1 MAAFWSSG
9 SMGPATAPP
18 VPPAD
23 HLTGHAAAG
32 AVMLAAV
39 ARQPEKAPEKYKAFL
54 QIGKEIMNGKEPR
67 A

>member
-9 SMGPATAPP
+9 SMGPSTAPV
-18 VPPAD
+18 VPPAP
-23 HLTGHAAAG
+23 HLTAHAAAG

-39 ARQPEKAPEKYKAFL
+39 ARHPEKAPEKYVEFL
-54 QIGKEIMNGKEPR
+54 RIGKELMNDQTR